1 MSYPQAR
8 HIRAKPVSAPAS
20 ITFCSC
26 APCRTELE
34 HIPTKRE
41 IRIMWLK
48 DAAAGAGLVVFMISS
63 FLLAGGA
70 QMVLR
75 AL

>member
-1 MSYPQAR
+1 MSYPQPR
-8 HIRAKPVSAPAS
+8 LVWRGNLPKSPS

-26 APCRTELE
+26 KPFGTELE
-34 HIPTKRE
+34 QKPTKRE
-41 IRIMWLK
+41 VTIMWLK
-48 DAAAGAGLVVFMISS
+48 DAAAGAGLVVFMIST

>member
-8 HIRAKPVSAPAS
+8 YSRAEPIRDPKA

>member
-1 MSYPQAR
+1 MSYPQPEFSSSK
-8 HIRAKPVSAPAS
+8 ITNS

-34 HIPTKRE
+34 HSPTQRE
-41 IRIMWLK
+41 ITIMWLK
-48 DAAAGAGLVVFMISS
+48 DAAAGAGLIIFMVSS
-63 FLLAGGA
+63 FVLAGGA
-70 QMVLR
+70 QSVLH